1 MKEVKTIL
9 DDPIKATLFGK
20 FYERIV
26 LKWFEQKKGFVSFKG
41 KPRIYWQHVK
51 PAKGYGDGIK
61 KINKVLKEYKK
72 ENQYCTPDGF
82 LQKSGKFY
90 IWEAKNWPL
99 WTQGMKPLDQISE
112 LLYSMPLILSA
123 KADFRGVDY
132 KVDGILF
139 SWWVKPDGINVLLKG
154 INKIIAPRTFEM
166 FYTAEVLADCIANK
180 YPWYSEIIKEE
191 KEKIDEFFEDL
202 IS

>member
-1 MKEVKTIL
+1 
-9 DDPIKATLFGK
+9 
-20 FYERIV
+20 
-26 LKWFEQKKGFVSFKG
+26 
-41 KPRIYWQHVK
+41 
-51 PAKGYGDGIK
+51 
-61 KINKVLKEYKK
+61 
-72 ENQYCTPDGF
+72 
-82 LQKSGKFY
+82 
-90 IWEAKNWPL
+90 
-99 WTQGMKPLDQISE
+99 MKPLDQISE